1 MTMTAAAPWF
11 TSAMYALL
19 LPNANRST
27 KAFAYMVILCE
38 EFSDDSN

>member
-1 MTMTAAAPWF
+1 MTPADAWF

-19 LPNANRST
+19 LPNANQST

-38 EFSDDSN
+38 EFEDGNS